1 MQLPSAGFLR
11 ADNSTST
18 PKPVGGLSARSL
30 TAYAAAQKP
39 AGWPRLNAGALPL
52 GVMVFAF
59 LDDFMNLKNLHIQY
73 KGKKPCH
80 PQAAPT
86 CTYRRTL
93 SPINSM
99 TMKLIKIVTLNS
111 KISVAKCLINF
122 SPELEYLA
130 C

>member
-73 KGKKPCH
+73 EGKKPCH

-93 SPINSM
+93 CVMLSRNEAP
-99 TMKLIKIVTLNS
+99 L
-111 KISVAKCLINF
+111 
-122 SPELEYLA
+122 
-130 C
+130 